1 MANAGNHNDTRQLKS
16 MIKQGKLIK
25 IYPTDHPVAV
35 KIKARFNH
43 LVIND
48 NTTNYSYS
56 GKKVKRHSAW
66 EHMGKTL
73 IYVNQLRFK
82 KWYFIPLSL

>member
-1 MANAGNHNDTRQLKS
+1 MANAGNHNDTRLLMS
-16 MIKQGKLIK
+16 MIKEGKLIK
-25 IYPTDHPVAV
+25 IYPNDHPIAV

-48 NTTNYSYS
+48 NTTTYSYL

-66 EHMGKTL
+66 ENMAKTL

-82 KWYFIPLSL
+82 KWYFIPLSM